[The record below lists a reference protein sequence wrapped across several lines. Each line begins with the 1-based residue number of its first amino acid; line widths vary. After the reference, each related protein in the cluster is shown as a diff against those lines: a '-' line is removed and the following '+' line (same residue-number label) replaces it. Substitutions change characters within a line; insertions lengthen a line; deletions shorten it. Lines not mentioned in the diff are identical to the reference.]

1 MKKEILYLCAA
12 VVAAGCLL
20 FVTAAGSTAA
30 VVKTSKT
37 VSNAAS
43 TITMPAASPVHATPG
58 TAFPGI
64 IYIEM

>member
-1 MKKEILYLCAA
+1 MKKEIMYLSAA

-20 FVTAAGSTAA
+20 FGTAACSNTT
-30 VVKTSKT
+30 VKTSKT
-37 VSNAAS
+37 VSHAASAIILPAAS
-43 TITMPAASPVHATPG
+43 TVHATPG